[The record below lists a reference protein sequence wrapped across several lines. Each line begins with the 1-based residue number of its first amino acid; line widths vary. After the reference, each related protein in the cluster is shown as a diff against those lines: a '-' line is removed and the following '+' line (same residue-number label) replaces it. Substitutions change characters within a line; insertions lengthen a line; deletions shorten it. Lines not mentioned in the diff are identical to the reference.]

1 MGYLF
6 CEYVIQTCKQING
19 VQFIKVI
26 EGQEYLV
33 YELGNLLAFLKHTEY
48 KRK

>member
-26 EGQEYLV
+26 ERQG
-33 YELGNLLAFLKHTEY
+33 YELGNQNKSVSLS
-48 KRK
+48 